1 MSPGSRVVLLTII
14 LASAVGAIT
23 MCLLVIRYGFPA
35 ADDGEPENASRR
47 LVVTRIGHAL
57 AGACFAVV
65 AVLATILAVRPP
77 VTPPPVIA
85 APPSTSPEPPAD
97 TVGRVRAEMEE
108 LALRLEERITA
119 LEERTSAAASA
130 GGETGDRVAAAPPA
144 VALPPRPGSGP
155 RPRGAGPPAEAATS
169 RLARRTPPPSAV
181 TPPAADAPSASPGLA
196 SHFTVT
202 TQGLRVELTSV
213 PSRPT
218 PGDVVIYTAKLS
230 DGAGR
235 PLIAADVSVEGA
247 AADGAGTHVRMEP
260 ATEAGVY
267 RGRVAVTGSG
277 PHGLRLRVSH
287 RDARFEVPLPE

>member
-1 MSPGSRVVLLTII
+1 
-14 LASAVGAIT
+14 
-23 MCLLVIRYGFPA
+23 
-35 ADDGEPENASRR
+35 
-47 LVVTRIGHAL
+47 
-57 AGACFAVV
+57 
-65 AVLATILAVRPP
+65 
-77 VTPPPVIA
+77 
-85 APPSTSPEPPAD
+85 
-97 TVGRVRAEMEE
+97 
-108 LALRLEERITA
+108 
-119 LEERTSAAASA
+119 
-130 GGETGDRVAAAPPA
+130 
-144 VALPPRPGSGP
+144 
-155 RPRGAGPPAEAATS
+155 
-169 RLARRTPPPSAV
+169 
-181 TPPAADAPSASPGLA
+181 
-196 SHFTVT
+196 VT

-247 AADGAGTHVRMEP
+247 AADGASTHVRMEP